1 LIEAWRITQRRFAA
15 EAFTGE
21 GARQFGGRWNRPG
34 VSAVYLAQSRSLA
47 ILEVLVHLR
56 RAEPIFDFVLI
67 PAAFEEELVEA
78 LGDESLPKNWDREPP
93 SIDTQILGDA
103 WTVDGDRPVLS
114 VPSAVVPEERN
125 YILNPAHGLFSRIK
139 IGLPVDCKMDKR
151 LV

>member
-15 EAFTGE
+15 EAFSGA
-21 GARQFGGRWNRPG
+21 GARQFVGRWNRPG
-34 VSAVYLAQSRSLA
+34 VSTVYLAQSRSLA
-47 ILEVLVHLR
+47 ILEVLAHLR

-67 PAAFEEELVEA
+67 PAAFDEELVEV
-78 LGDESLPKNWDREPP
+78 LGDNNLPKNWDREPP

-103 WTVDGDRPVLS
+103 WTVGGERPVLS

-125 YILNPAHGLFSRIK
+125 YILNPSHKLFTRIR
-139 IGLPVDCKMDKR
+139 IGTPIACKMDKR